1 MFLQVFKD
9 VDKYSI
15 DLYLDFFKIDNI
27 SLGLFN
33 LGGIQF
39 LCNSRVGMSTA
50 KYSKVTILNA
60 P

>member
-1 MFLQVFKD
+1 MNGD
-9 VDKYSI
+9 VEKYSI

-27 SLGLFN
+27 CIS
-33 LGGIQF
+33 